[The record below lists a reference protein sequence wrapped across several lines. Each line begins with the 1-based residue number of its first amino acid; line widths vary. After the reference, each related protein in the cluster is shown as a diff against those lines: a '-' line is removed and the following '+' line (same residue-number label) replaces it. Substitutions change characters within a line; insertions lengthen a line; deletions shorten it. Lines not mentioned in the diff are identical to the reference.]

1 MGILV
6 ILAVAAM
13 ALILFVFARKAS
25 NGCCCG
31 WEDNGKNPGGKQKD
45 PVCGKEVDPDKAAAK
60 ISMSGRTFFFCSLEC
75 KEEFGRNS
83 GKYLDNGGKDKQCG
97 CCD

>member
-31 WEDNGKNPGGKQKD
+31 WEDNGKNPGGK
-45 PVCGKEVDPDKAAAK
+45 
-60 ISMSGRTFFFCSLEC
+60 
-75 KEEFGRNS
+75 
-83 GKYLDNGGKDKQCG
+83 
-97 CCD
+97 

>member
-1 MGILV
+1 
-6 ILAVAAM
+6 
-13 ALILFVFARKAS
+13 
-25 NGCCCG
+25 
-31 WEDNGKNPGGKQKD
+31 
-45 PVCGKEVDPDKAAAK
+45 VDPDKAAAK

-97 CCD
+97 CCDYWEGRMILKKCSALFTVKKGSTKAGRGRRRSKDWHKKELTQDEAGALVRK